1 MKLLYF
7 IALTSLCMACH
18 RPQVYRING
27 SLPGARDGYVVR
39 LYNIDTYPDVLLDS
53 TVIKDEKF
61 RLEGNRPFEYPK
73 YCRLVVDMTPQEP
86 DQRKKT
92 LKAYR
97 FFADNTS
104 MEFHCRMDSMPGYY
118 WEPVNKEHNV
128 TLSGSPA
135 QDLYQAYQASVQ
147 ELSAKKTALR
157 NEYLKVYHV
166 PALDG
171 TFNTAEGM
179 KLVRKLNAVKAQLNK
194 ATREF
199 IKAHDNSV
207 VSLLLAST
215 LLNATRSEMTVE
227 EIDSLMD
234 GFAPALQNASMMGKV
249 TQIAERMRCIAR
261 GVTYHDIVLKNL
273 KGENV
278 ILSEYMKPGAYN
290 MLEFWASWCSPCR
303 GEIPHLRHLYE
314 VCGKDFNMISV
325 SIDKRDADWKK
336 AVQEENMEWHQLC
349 DQKGR
354 KGPVATEY
362 QVSGVPYC
370 IVLDPEG
377 KIVCGGVRGAELDV
391 VVQDLLGEKAKGL

>member
-7 IALTSLCMACH
+7 IVLTGLCMACH
-18 RPQVYRING
+18 QPRVYRING
-27 SLPGARDGYVVR
+27 SLPGALDGYVVK

-61 RLEGNRPFEYPK
+61 QLEGTRTFEYPK
-73 YCRLVVDMTPQEP
+73 YCRLVVDMTPDEP
-86 DQRKKT
+86 NQRKKT

-97 FFADNTS
+97 FFADNTA
-104 MEFHCRMDSMPGYY
+104 MEFQCQMDSMPSYY

-128 TLSGSPA
+128 TLTGSPT
-135 QDLYQAYQASVQ
+135 QDLYQAYKTSVQ
-147 ELSAKKTALR
+147 ELSERKTALW

-171 TFNTAEGM
+171 IFNTEKGM
-179 KLVRKLNAVKAQLNK
+179 KIVRELNRVMGDVKK
-194 ATREF
+194 T
-199 IKAHDNSV
+199 
-207 VSLLLAST
+207 
-215 LLNATRSEMTVE
+215 
-227 EIDSLMD
+227 
-234 GFAPALQNASMMGKV
+234 
-249 TQIAERMRCIAR
+249 AERMRCVAR
-261 GVTYHDIVLKNL
+261 GGTYHDIVLKNL

-278 ILSEYMKPGAYN
+278 PLSEYMKPGAYN

-325 SIDKRDADWKK
+325 SIDERDTDWKK
-336 AVQEENMEWHQLC
+336 AVQEEGMQWHQLC

-354 KGPVATEY
+354 KGPVVIEY
-362 QVSGVPYC
+362 QVFGIPDC

>member
-7 IALTSLCMACH
+7 IVLTGLCMACH
-18 RPQVYRING
+18 QPRVYRING
-27 SLPGARDGYVVR
+27 SLPGALDGYVVK

-61 RLEGNRPFEYPK
+61 QLEGTRTFEYPK
-73 YCRLVVDMTPQEP
+73 YCRLVVDM
-86 DQRKKT
+86 
-92 LKAYR
+92 
-97 FFADNTS
+97 
-104 MEFHCRMDSMPGYY
+104 EFQCQMDSMPAYY
-118 WEPVNKEHNV
+118 WEAVNKEHNV
-128 TLSGSPA
+128 TLTGSPT
-135 QDLYQAYQASVQ
+135 QDLYQAYKTSVQ
-147 ELSAKKTALR
+147 ELSERYTALR
-157 NEYLKVYHV
+157 NEYLEVYHV

-171 TFNTAEGM
+171 ILNTEKGM
-179 KLVRKLNAVKAQLNK
+179 KIVREMNMLKAQLNK
-194 ATREF
+194 AAFEF
-199 IKAHDNSV
+199 IKAHNNSV
-207 VSLLLAST
+207 VSLLLANN
-215 LLNATRSEMTVE
+215 LLNSTQSEMTVE
-227 EIDSLMD
+227 EIDGLMN
-234 GFAPALQNASMMGKV
+234 GFAPALQNASMMGEVKK
-249 TQIAERMRCIAR
+249 TAERMRCVAR

-278 ILSEYMKPGAYN
+278 PLSEYMKPGAYN

-325 SIDKRDADWKK
+325 SIDERDTDWKK
-336 AVQEENMEWHQLC
+336 AVQEEGMQWHQLC

-354 KGPVATEY
+354 KGPVVIEY
-362 QVSGVPYC
+362 QVFGIPDC